1 MTTSAR
7 RILIA
12 AAVVAAAFLTGFLIQ
27 FGRARNLNRSLE
39 TARAELNACQRRNDV
54 AGLRDLMGLTYLEVN
69 RKNYGLAQQHASRFF
84 ERVRELRGQAA
95 DPALEA
101 VLNQAAAERDEIIAA
116 LARGDAAVQE
126 RVQKVYGAL
135 LEARPQVSPAARR

>member
-1 MTTSAR
+1 MTSSAR
-7 RILIA
+7 RILIV
-12 AAVVAAAFLTGFLIQ
+12 AAVVAAAFLAGFLIQ
-27 FGRARNLNRSLE
+27 YGKAGELNRSLE
-39 TARAELNACQRRNDV
+39 TARADLNACQRRNDA

-84 ERVRELRGQAA
+84 ERVREVRGRTA

-126 RVQKVYGAL
+126 RVQKIYAGL
-135 LEARPQVSPAARR
+135 LEARPQVSPAAGR

>member
-1 MTTSAR
+1 MTPSAR
-7 RILIA
+7 RVLIA
-12 AAVVAAAFLTGFLIQ
+12 AAIIAAAFLAGFLIQ
-27 FGRARNLNRSLE
+27 YGRARNLNRSLE
-39 TARAELNACQRRNDV
+39 TARADLNACQRRNDV

-69 RKNYGLAQQHASRFF
+69 RKNYGLAQEHASRFF

-101 VLNQAAAERDEIIAA
+101 VLNEALAGRDDIIAA

-126 RVQKVYGAL
+126 RVQNVYGGL
-135 LEARPQVSPAARR
+135 LEARSQVPPAARR

>member
-1 MTTSAR
+1 MTASAR
-7 RILIA
+7 RVLIVA
-12 AAVVAAAFLTGFLIQ
+12 AAVAAAFLAGLLTQCGK
-27 FGRARNLNRSLE
+27 ARDLNRSLE
-39 TARAELNACQRRNDV
+39 TARADLNACQRRDDA

-84 ERVRELRGQAA
+84 GRMRELRGQTG

-101 VLNQAAAERDEIIAA
+101 VLNQAAAGRDEIIAA

-126 RVQKVYGAL
+126 RVQKIYGDL
-135 LEARPQVSPAARR
+135 LEARSQVLPAGGR